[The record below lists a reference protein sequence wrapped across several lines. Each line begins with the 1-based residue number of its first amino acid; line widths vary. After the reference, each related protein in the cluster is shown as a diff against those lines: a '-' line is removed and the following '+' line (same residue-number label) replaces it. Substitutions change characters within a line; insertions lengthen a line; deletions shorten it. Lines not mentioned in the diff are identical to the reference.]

1 MYVSATNSIKQCST
15 CKLQRRPEHRKPT
28 TTMKN
33 RSFHS
38 KTAQN
43 PQSKSPGITRQII
56 WNCTLQKMSK
66 TQTFFLAEGAMSVTD
81 NTQFHI
87 KSSHTRNIT
96 QQEANHAPKLGSIQT
111 LTPTHTTK
119 LLRQTTHTASSIIT
133 SSKPPIDSLRHLSNH
148 DSPHQNHIPTD
159 PPQGT
164 SKTST
169 PTQWQQ
175 SMNQRR
181 Y

>member
-1 MYVSATNSIKQCST
+1 MQTSKKTGPRKQQQQWKIDHST
-15 CKLQRRPEHRKPT
+15 Q
-28 TTMKN
+28 
-33 RSFHS
+33 

-96 QQEANHAPKLGSIQT
+96 QQEASHAPKLGSIQT

-175 SMNQRR
+175 STETPKPPSRGGR
-181 Y
+181 S